1 MIPHIPLHMANLLL
15 RRCQCD
21 LPSLY
26 FTYLVNFLPSAP
38 LQTNFYHNVQDTYY
52 LLLAQRVG
60 KKKKKARCR
69 LPHYSAAPRATKM
82 ECVSSPGHLL
92 DGRCKVVRSQ
102 PLCRQA
108 NWKLWT

>member
-60 KKKKKARCR
+60 KKKKKLVAGCLIIALHHVLQRWNVSR
-69 LPHYSAAPRATKM
+69 VLATCWM
-82 ECVSSPGHLL
+82 
-92 DGRCKVVRSQ
+92 VVV
-102 PLCRQA
+102 
-108 NWKLWT
+108 K